1 MNRSAAEFWGSD
13 DQPDIAVGFLDGSLE
28 HTALSAPESGGD
40 GPPAQVEAKEEAK
53 EMAAG
58 SRIESAKDSGS
69 GLHACATGDISLLSA
84 LLAHGWDAGSVI
96 DRQRSNGLHWAA
108 GGGHTEVCKLLL
120 RARNGGADCT
130 SHGRRALDVN
140 APNGSSRTPL
150 HWAAR
155 NGHAATCA
163 WLAAGGDDGGGA
175 DVELTSKDGVNVFH
189 WAVWSG
195 SLETCRWAL
204 RSVRRDL
211 VLAVNRWGC
220 DATHWAAATGNV
232 QLCAWVA
239 ADAGLDFEKRNN
251 QGHDGLMKAAWNG
264 HAALCAF
271 LLGLP
276 DLHAHPPPESQEQVA
291 TDSPARVIVRDA
303 ARALRLL
310 RREDRAGL
318 TAAQLAH
325 IKGHTS
331 LRDALRRTEV
341 SLAAE
346 CQVAGR
352 ADASGGASQQDRVV
366 GGGERVAPEAAVL
379 ADDDAGLGVD
389 AAKIGVEF
397 ELYYR
402 RVVGGSAWGRFA
414 RAMLSALPRTVWQWS
429 WRRAAAGAAA
439 GRGEGAALSVVCAQI
454 TQRDWRGDGDLRAQV
469 KAAGRLGSCAAPSAE
484 VSVEEMLPLL
494 LLDIRWQE
502 APMVWHMCADRA
514 VPTAAAC
521 LAMLVARPAAAAADG
536 PSAAGGGGGIGGG
549 DAPLL
554 RAGSCGLGEG
564 GLAMGDAFG
573 RGIVQA
579 ACARAPT
586 GVLVANGLEPKVR
599 RPSSSSFTPYRS
611 MRVLPSVS
619 RSAIR
624 SPSCSP
630 VPRTLARVASAA

>member
-1 MNRSAAEFWGSD
+1 MNRAAAEIWGSD

-40 GPPAQVEAKEEAK
+40 GLPAQVEAEEEAK
-53 EMAAG
+53 ETAGG

-84 LLAHGWDAGSVI
+84 LLAQGWDAGSVI

-120 RARNGGADCT
+120 RARNGGANCT

-276 DLHAHPPPESQEQVA
+276 DLLAHQPPEAPEQVA
-291 TDSPARVIVRDA
+291 TAASGCGDSPARVIVRDA

-331 LRDALRRTEV
+331 LRDALRRTEA

-346 CQVAGR
+346 CQVANR
-352 ADASGGASQQDRVV
+352 ADAFFSGGASRQDRVG

-379 ADDDAGLGVD
+379 ADEAAGLGVD

-402 RVVGGSAWGRFA
+402 RVVGGPAWERFA
-414 RAMLSALPRTVWQWS
+414 RAMISALPRTVWQWS
-429 WRRAAAGAAA
+429 WRRAVAGDAA

-454 TQRDWRGDGDLRAQV
+454 PQRDWRGDGDLRARV
-469 KAAGRLGSCAAPSAE
+469 KAAGSLGSCSAPSAE
-484 VSVEEMLPLL
+484 LSVEEMLPLL
-494 LLDIRWQE
+494 LLDIRSQE

-514 VPTAAAC
+514 VPTAAVC
-521 LAMLVARPAAAAADG
+521 LAMLVARPDAAAAEG
-536 PSAAGGGGGIGGG
+536 PSAAGGGGGVGGG
-549 DAPLL
+549 DAPRL
-554 RAGSCGLGEG
+554 RAGSRGRGDG
-564 GLAMGDAFG
+564 GLAMDDAF
-573 RGIVQA
+573 RRRIVQA
-579 ACARAPT
+579 ACARTPT

-599 RPSSSSFTPYRS
+599 PQ
-611 MRVLPSVS
+611 M
-619 RSAIR
+619 I
-624 SPSCSP
+624 
-630 VPRTLARVASAA
+630 ARVF